1 MRWAAME
8 MQTIINL
15 TAGGAFAVGGW
26 FARQIW
32 DAVSELR
39 RDLHSIEVD
48 LPQNYLR
55 KDEFREGLKEVK
67 DILNEIFRKI
77 DDLYKEKADK

>member
-1 MRWAAME
+1 MEIQTMLNFAAGTAL
-8 MQTIINL
+8 TI
-15 TAGGAFAVGGW
+15 GGW

-32 DAVSELR
+32 DAVAELR
-39 RDLHSIEVD
+39 KDLHNMQVE

>member
-1 MRWAAME
+1 ME
-8 MQTIINL
+8 MQTLINFAAGTTL
-15 TAGGAFAVGGW
+15 TIGGW
-26 FARQIW
+26 FARQLW

-39 RDLHSIEVD
+39 RDLHNIQVE

-55 KDEFREGLKEVK
+55 KDEFREGVKEIK

>member
-1 MRWAAME
+1 ME
-8 MQTIINL
+8 MQTMLNFAAG
-15 TAGGAFAVGGW
+15 TALAIGGW

-32 DAVSELR
+32 DAVAELR
-39 RDLHSIEVD
+39 KDLHNMQVE

-55 KDEFREGLKEVK
+55 RDEFREGLKEVK

>member
-1 MRWAAME
+1 ME
-8 MQTIINL
+8 MQTMLNFAAG
-15 TAGGAFAVGGW
+15 TALAIGGW

-32 DAVSELR
+32 DAVAELR
-39 RDLHSIEVD
+39 KDLHNMQVE

>member
-1 MRWAAME
+1 MELQTMINFAAG
-8 MQTIINL
+8 
-15 TAGGAFAVGGW
+15 TALAIGGW

-32 DAVSELR
+32 DAVAELR
-39 RDLHSIEVD
+39 RDLHSIQVD

-55 KDEFREGLKEVK
+55 RDEFREGLKEVK